1 MWVQYNASQSS
12 YIFYDPTQQ
21 QQQQQWQKTH
31 THTHLLDYA
40 LRNQNNVSKTKM
52 KQMTTPKLL
61 LAPKELQL
69 TGLH

>member
-21 QQQQQWQKTH
+21 QQWQKKKKK
-31 THTHLLDYA
+31 HLLDYA

-52 KQMTTPKLL
+52 KQMTTPNLV